1 MAEDD
6 EFAGRD
12 AKGLTLEPHRGLD
25 SDAKARRAYW
35 NLYGKLC
42 CLQMPAVA
50 WPVYFAAKKYTPL
63 ASRLAFAHAHGLGW
77 AGVAWYVIY
86 LARIALSINANACRA
101 AARVGRPDQH
111 VYRLMAA
118 DCDDQPFVLM
128 VTTGAAGRWNR
139 AQRACFNTDES
150 LPVFLSGLVL
160 VALVY
165 GPVAVALAAVNAAG
179 RVAFARL
186 YTESADAREA
196 GFLPAIVAEHLSA
209 ALVLVAAIKALAGDA
224 LPF

>member
-1 MAEDD
+1 
-6 EFAGRD
+6 
-12 AKGLTLEPHRGLD
+12 
-25 SDAKARRAYW
+25 
-35 NLYGKLC
+35 
-42 CLQMPAVA
+42 MP
-50 WPVYFAAKKYTPL
+50 
-63 ASRLAFAHAHGLGW
+63 W
-77 AGVAWYVIY
+77 AGSW
-86 LARIALSINANACRA
+86 
-101 AARVGRPDQH
+101 
-111 VYRLMAA
+111 
-118 DCDDQPFVLM
+118 
-128 VTTGAAGRWNR
+128 WNR

-209 ALVLVAAIKALAGDA
+209 ALVLVGKTTANHPSAGMGALRRSAADDVAIGAR
-224 LPF
+224 PFLKP